1 MWYNQDMSIVEF
13 ESAQSKAEREELE
26 AIQEM
31 VRIRRIVYDESI
43 KAGWSEADAL
53 WLCYVHE
60 QE

>member
-1 MWYNQDMSIVEF
+1 MGIVEF
-13 ESAQSKAEREELE
+13 ESAQTKAEREELE

>member
-1 MWYNQDMSIVEF
+1 MSIVEF

-43 KAGWSEADAL
+43 KAGWSEADSL

>member
-1 MWYNQDMSIVEF
+1 MSIVEL
-13 ESAQSKAEREELE
+13 ETKQAKAEREELE

-31 VRIRRIVYDESI
+31 VRIRRIVYNESL
-43 KAGWSEADAL
+43 KAGWTEADAL